1 MSLVVLTLPSP
12 LAFEGPI
19 RGGLPTLVGSG
30 DVKEARDKVLIRFD
44 ESPKEKKETGR
55 LWRGKR
61 ENRLL
66 NCSSIIE
73 NVIIII
79 CDCLRS

>member
-1 MSLVVLTLPSP
+1 MSPVVLTLPSP

-44 ESPKEKKETGR
+44 ESPKEKKRR
-55 LWRGKR
+55 LEGFGDGNEKMD
-61 ENRLL
+61 
-66 NCSSIIE
+66 S
-73 NVIIII
+73 
-79 CDCLRS
+79 